1 MIICNRADS
10 SWRKTFFCVAILF
23 GLQITITGLLSFM
36 IGLQRVYRIIR
47 PRNLS
52 SEFNV
57 PGWEK
62 GVSLAARDYVD
73 YEKQTSVLMP
83 ARITEDISLWHP
95 GTCVES
101 HVDHEF
107 WENKTNKINR
117 LLMNFSDQ
125 ELSVLIGVESSA
137 DSFDTRQVI
146 RDTWGENLSMLVTRN
161 FSNWMKWTSQI
172 SNLWWNPIS
181 ACRGFGPC
189 PANAPGFKSS
199 DWVMVY

>member
-1 MIICNRADS
+1 
-10 SWRKTFFCVAILF
+10 
-23 GLQITITGLLSFM
+23 M

-95 GTCVES
+95 GNCVDLS
-101 HVDHEF
+101 R
-107 WENKTNKINR
+107 NKQNPKID
-117 LLMNFSDQ
+117 LNFMFQ
-125 ELSVLIGVESSA
+125 
-137 DSFDTRQVI
+137 I
-146 RDTWGENLSMLVTRN
+146 RS
-161 FSNWMKWTSQI
+161 
-172 SNLWWNPIS
+172 
-181 ACRGFGPC
+181 
-189 PANAPGFKSS
+189 
-199 DWVMVY
+199 

>member
-95 GTCVES
+95 SNCV
-101 HVDHEF
+101 DF
-107 WENKTNKINR
+107 
-117 LLMNFSDQ
+117 MNF
-125 ELSVLIGVESSA
+125 ES
-137 DSFDTRQVI
+137 
-146 RDTWGENLSMLVTRN
+146 
-161 FSNWMKWTSQI
+161 KQI
-172 SNLWWNPIS
+172 
-181 ACRGFGPC
+181 
-189 PANAPGFKSS
+189 KSI
-199 DWVMVY
+199 D